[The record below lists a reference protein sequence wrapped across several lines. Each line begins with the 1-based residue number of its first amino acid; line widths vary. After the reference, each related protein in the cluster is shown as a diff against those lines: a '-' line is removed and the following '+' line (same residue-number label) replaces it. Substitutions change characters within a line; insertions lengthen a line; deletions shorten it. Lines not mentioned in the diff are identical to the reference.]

1 MSGKGKHPRLRPRTA
16 PSRVRHARGRSAR
29 VRVGVLTRVAG
40 NHRKVI
46 EAARQLQAAMDA
58 AVMNEV
64 EDSHAQ
70 YVEYWQQEARAA
82 AESRQV
88 LTKGILQIDFDALR
102 KVVNRWDGGVDGD
115 APGTAAVR
123 KALGQLMERLQDM
136 SKVTGA
142 EWLALAAPVEVDSSP
157 AQEAGGS
164 AVRRALRTVGR
175 SLKGFARKAVRLLGF
190 AGLGAAAGGL
200 FGVAAAQENHGEYLY
215 LREPNGHATYSPGR
229 GYSTGHG
236 YSSWVRHA
244 QVARAMGRK
253 VNIPTTPEVEAAYRW
268 LPLLFGGIA
277 MVLAGGG
284 AWLSSRFYD
293 NVNKQ
298 AAAVGAEL
306 HDVDFW
312 VQLSALAHSQA
323 EALQR
328 LGLSFN
334 FDTNVFENLTADRDV
349 ALLLNE
355 LQSGPK
361 PVFRPVVH
369 RCMITLI
376 PKIL

>member
-1 MSGKGKHPRLRPRTA
+1 MSGKGQRPRTA
-16 PSRVRHARGRSAR
+16 PTRVRRTRARTAR
-29 VRVGVLTRVAG
+29 VRVLTRVAE
-40 NHRKVI
+40 NHRKVT
-46 EAARQLQAAMDA
+46 EAARQLQAVMDA
-58 AVMNEV
+58 AVIHEV
-64 EDSHAQ
+64 QASHAQ
-70 YVEYWQQEARAA
+70 YVEYWKQEARAA
-82 AESRQV
+82 AESGQV
-88 LTKGILQIDFDALR
+88 LTTGILQIDFDALR
-102 KVVNRWDGGVDGD
+102 EAVNRWDGGVDGD
-115 APGTAAVR
+115 ASGTAAVR
-123 KALGQLMERLQDM
+123 KALRQLMARLQDM
-136 SKVTGA
+136 NKVTGA
-142 EWLALAAPVEVDSSP
+142 EWLALAAPVEVDRT
-157 AQEAGGS
+157 AVQEAGGS

-175 SLKGFARKAVRLLGF
+175 SLKGYALKAARLLGI
-190 AGLGAAAGGL
+190 ASLGAAVGGF
-200 FGVAAAQENHGEYLY
+200 FGHYAAHENHADYLY
-215 LREPNGHATYSPGR
+215 LREPNGYSTYSPAL
-229 GYSTGHG
+229 GYSTRHG
-236 YSSWVRHA
+236 FSTWLHHA
-244 QVARAMGRK
+244 AVARARGRK
-253 VNIPTTPEVEAAYRW
+253 VTIPTTPEVEAAYRW
-268 LPLLFGGIA
+268 MPLLYGGIA

-293 NVNKQ
+293 KVNKQ

>member
-1 MSGKGKHPRLRPRTA
+1 MSGKGLRPRTA
-16 PSRVRHARGRSAR
+16 PTRVRRTRARTAR
-29 VRVGVLTRVAG
+29 VRVLTRVAE
-40 NHRKVI
+40 NHRKVT

-58 AVMNEV
+58 AVINEV
-64 EDSHAQ
+64 QASHAR
-70 YVEYWQQEARAA
+70 YVQYWQQEARAA
-82 AESRQV
+82 AETRQV

-102 KVVNRWDGGVDGD
+102 EAVNRWDRGVDGD
-115 APGTAAVR
+115 TSGTAAVR
-123 KALGQLMERLQDM
+123 KALGQLMARLQDM
-136 SKVTGA
+136 NKVPDA
-142 EWLALAAPVEVDSSP
+142 EWLALAAPVGVDRS
-157 AQEAGGS
+157 AVQEAGGS
-164 AVRRALRTVGR
+164 AVRRVLRTVAR
-175 SLKGFARKAVRLLGF
+175 SLKGVALKAARLLGL
-190 AGLGAAAGGL
+190 ASLGAAAGGF
-200 FGVAAAQENHGEYLY
+200 FGFATAHENHAHYLY
-215 LREPNGHATYSPGR
+215 LREPNGYPTL
-229 GYSTGHG
+229 HG
-236 YSSWVRHA
+236 FSSWLHHA
-244 QVARAMGRK
+244 KVAQTMGMK
-253 VNIPTTPEVEAAYRW
+253 VDIPTTPEVEAAYRW

-293 NVNKQ
+293 AVNKQ
-298 AAAVGAEL
+298 AATVGAKL

-349 ALLLNE
+349 ALLLND